1 MSKGWGR
8 RRRRTTTTRRRT
20 TTTKQKQQQNK
31 NNIPTGG
38 YSHAWAEACVAK
50 LAKHRAT
57 TQNTALMAMLRR
69 AVSLVVLFLP
79 SAASCLLELCF
90 NSLLLVLFSFLFFGW
105 NGVGFSFFLSFF
117 LSLGCLFDWSKR
129 HQMKQC
135 QALAGPA
142 QMQKI
147 VHSKGRQRP
156 WSTHKSNL
164 HSPYQKRKVIHSQS
178 PSNFFFFAFVFA
190 FVMAEEG
197 LELLEAVKN
206 NSIQGV
212 IDLISADADLS
223 CKNTEVCS
231 CVCVCVF
238 WDAC

>member
-1 MSKGWGR
+1 MRGEVRVKRDVHAGVGGCEVMSKGWGR

-129 HQMKQC
+129 HS
-135 QALAGPA
+135 LGF
-142 QMQKI
+142 
-147 VHSKGRQRP
+147 SLSFFLP
-156 WSTHKSNL
+156 WL
-164 HSPYQKRKVIHSQS
+164 HV
-178 PSNFFFFAFVFA
+178 
-190 FVMAEEG
+190 EG
-197 LELLEAVKN
+197 N
-206 NSIQGV
+206 
-212 IDLISADADLS
+212 
-223 CKNTEVCS
+223 
-231 CVCVCVF
+231 
-238 WDAC
+238 